1 MQPLEIQTGIKEE
14 CGVFG
19 IYAPEGGSVSTDIY
33 YGLSALQHRGQESC
47 GIAVSDTAGPKGLVL
62 CHKGLGLV
70 NEVFAE
76 ETLKTLTGNIGIGHV
91 RYATTGAGTLENTQ
105 PLITETL
112 SMQRSFAESW
122 KRQEPYSRRQ
132 LTLRSLPFTLQRNG
146 SALPPW
152 RKPSNGLPRK
162 SEGPTVW
169 SSQVPES

>member
-19 IYAPEGGSVSTDIY
+19 IYDPEGGSVSTDIY

-105 PLITETL
+105 PLVL
-112 SMQRSFAESW
+112 
-122 KRQEPYSRRQ
+122 
-132 LTLRSLPFTLQRNG
+132 
-146 SALPPW
+146 
-152 RKPSNGLPRK
+152 
-162 SEGPTVW
+162 
-169 SSQVPES
+169 